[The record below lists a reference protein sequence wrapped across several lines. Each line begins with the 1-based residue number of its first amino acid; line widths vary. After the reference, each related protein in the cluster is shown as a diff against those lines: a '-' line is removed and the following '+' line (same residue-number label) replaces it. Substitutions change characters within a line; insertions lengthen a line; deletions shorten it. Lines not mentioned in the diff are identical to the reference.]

1 MKRSAI
7 TLSLTVALATTIS
20 VGAASPAVATPTDC
34 SYSVSGYTASSLCA
48 SGTGE
53 HRVKV
58 LQRHLQYGDAI
69 LIEGPWKPVGETS
82 TANLTP
88 HRTERVWV
96 ETR

>member
-1 MKRSAI
+1 MKRSVIA
-7 TLSLTVALATTIS
+7 LSLTAALTTAIS
-20 VGAASPAVATPTDC
+20 AGAATPAAAAPSDC
-34 SYSVSGYTASSLCA
+34 SYNVSGYTASSLCTT
-48 SGTGE
+48 GTGE

-82 TANLTP
+82 TVNLTP